1 MNEWIGYYMDNN
13 IVIMILSPY
22 SSHLTQSL
30 EVAIFSPLKRH
41 MTTKIESFIR
51 MGVNR
56 IQKMEWTMTFIE
68 IHKETFT
75 VKNIKGDFCD
85 TGIHPF
91 LPTKILNRVSRS
103 EISESRTPS
112 SMPIITTPLTE
123 AILTSSPT
131 DINAIYAANMALNQ
145 LIQSDKPLS
154 TSTKKYAS
162 CVIQSSERLY
172 ASKTILEKEKE
183 ELQAM
188 TITRKQYLSEK
199 RKTIGDESLITTKRI
214 LNGVREAEATTR
226 GKGVKMQKESKK
238 SGSKIS
244 KRLSDESKEDSNS
257 NDHGEVEI
265 MDCIEVQM

>member
-1 MNEWIGYYMDNN
+1 
-13 IVIMILSPY
+13 
-22 SSHLTQSL
+22 
-30 EVAIFSPLKRH
+30 
-41 MTTKIESFIR
+41 
-51 MGVNR
+51 
-56 IQKMEWTMTFIE
+56 MTFTD
-68 IHKETFT
+68 IHKEAFT
-75 VKNIKGDFCD
+75 VKNIKGDFCG

-103 EISESRTPS
+103 EISESRTS
-112 SMPIITTPLTE
+112 SSTPIITTPFTE

-145 LIQSDKPLS
+145 LIQSDEPLP

-162 CVIQSSERLY
+162 CVIRSSERLY

-214 LNGVREAEATTR
+214 LNGVREAKATTR

-265 MDCIEVQM
+265 MDCIEIQM